1 MAIFPSKMIKFMD
14 VEEHRG
20 AKELFEFN
28 LNTLRILGV
37 WKWDVPQWR
46 LYRAFAFLTIISLI
60 LFVVTQVC
68 YAYIHITNLDRLT
81 KVLIPGVFS
90 GLLAFK
96 YTYLLIR
103 SDEAFELIYQLQNE
117 IFTKERPPTRQ
128 QSVILNRYAARA
140 KFYSIVRS
148 NIALSIIIFWLLY
161 PIKDML
167 GEYAED
173 ASEYVKF
180 NRSKATIV
188 QLPFVAYYPYDVEN
202 NTLYYILTY
211 LYQAFCGLSVFVG
224 MPAWDMLFVS
234 IFIHISGHFKA
245 LQHVLIHL
253 SDEAREILQ
262 LDKTELQLHRAIQ
275 LSEQTDADVKSVWRT
290 GDGEG
295 NLIIIL
301 LAFGKVCSMVMCTRN
316 LLFCDYW

>member
-1 MAIFPSKMIKFMD
+1 MIKFLG

-28 LNTLRILGV
+28 LHTLRILGI

-46 LYRAFAFLTIISLI
+46 LRRAFAFLTIISLI
-60 LFVVTQVC
+60 LFVITQAC
-68 YAYIHITNLDRLT
+68 DAYIHITNLDRLT
-81 KVLIPGVFS
+81 KVLIPAVYS

-96 YTYLLIR
+96 NTYLLIR
-103 SDEAFELIYQLQNE
+103 SDEAFQLIYQLQNKM
-117 IFTKERPPTRQ
+117 FTKERPPTPQ
-128 QSVILNRYAARA
+128 QSIILNRYAARA

-173 ASEYVKF
+173 TSEYVTF
-180 NRSKATIV
+180 NRSKTTSV
-188 QLPFVAYYPYDVEN
+188 QLPFIAYYPYDVEN
-202 NTLYYILTY
+202 NTLHYILTY

-234 IFIHISGHFKA
+234 VFIHISGHFKA
-245 LQHVLIHL
+245 LHHVLIHL
-253 SDEAREILQ
+253 SDEARETLQ
-262 LDKTELQLHRAIQ
+262 LDKIELQLLEAIR
-275 LSEQTDADVKSVWRT
+275 LSEQTDADIKSVSRT
-290 GDGEG
+290 GDAEG
-295 NLIIIL
+295 NVKII
-301 LAFGKVCSMVMCTRN
+301 
-316 LLFCDYW
+316 